1 MAQISASCDP
11 GEPFYI
17 FVCEAKAHRHC
28 RPKRGADRALAEG
41 GGCGDMPR
49 KDDDFGEVCALGSSW
64 HFVAQ
69 MTRGVW
75 ELVSL
80 EVVGRILTS
89 CVGIGVGE
97 CCRGQRRGAIGASR
111 RAYVLQHVPDGM
123 TTYSHSLGDSINHV
137 SSHL

>member
-69 MTRGVW
+69 MTRGRLGTC
-75 ELVSL
+75 EPRGCGQDLD
-80 EVVGRILTS
+80 VVLRH
-89 CVGIGVGE
+89 
-97 CCRGQRRGAIGASR
+97 RRR
-111 RAYVLQHVPDGM
+111 RVL
-123 TTYSHSLGDSINHV
+123 
-137 SSHL
+137 